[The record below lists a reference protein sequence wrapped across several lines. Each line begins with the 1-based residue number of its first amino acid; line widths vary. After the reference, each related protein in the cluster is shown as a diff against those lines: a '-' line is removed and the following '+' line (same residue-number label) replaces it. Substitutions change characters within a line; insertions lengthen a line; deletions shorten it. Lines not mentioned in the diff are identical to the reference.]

1 MRDKIYKVRRKITTW
16 QEREIVAKTKEQ
28 AVEQIVINPDL
39 NWKQLPD
46 ISYYWDKNRVE
57 LIDRLGEDTNV

>member
-46 ISYYWDKNRVE
+46 I
-57 LIDRLGEDTNV
+57 DRKSTRLNSSHT